1 MGTYFAYNTPWIR
14 LPAERA
20 PKILIQ
26 SQFCFTLVITFVMK
40 YRCKHECLEMGNRR
54 DWNWRL
60 KEFWGTRVIRIVSKL
75 YFRFSV
81 ARTQRY
87 FVTLMLLFLLISFCD
102 NSFKC
107 LVCSCCY
114 FSFSNFLEF
123 SFYIVHTCRYWQ
135 LFDALLNVS

>member
-26 SQFCFTLVITFVMK
+26 SQSCFTLVITFVMK

-54 DWNWRL
+54 DWNRRL
-60 KEFWGTRVIRIVSKL
+60 KEFWGIRIVIRIVSKL
-75 YFRFSV
+75 YFCFSV
-81 ARTQRY
+81 ARTQRFCY
-87 FVTLMLLFLLISFCD
+87 FDVNSLLINFCD

-107 LVCSCCY
+107 LICSC
-114 FSFSNFLEF
+114 FSFFNFLEF
-123 SFYIVHTCRYWQ
+123 PFYIVHTCKYWQ